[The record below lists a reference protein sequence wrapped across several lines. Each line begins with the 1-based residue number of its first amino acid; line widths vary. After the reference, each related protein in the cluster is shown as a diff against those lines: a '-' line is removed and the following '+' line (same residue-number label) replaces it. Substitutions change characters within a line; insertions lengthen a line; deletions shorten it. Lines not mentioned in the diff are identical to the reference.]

1 MGNSS
6 SVVPNEGPTPS
17 DSIASVTSQAA
28 AAAAT
33 ARSNPRGQSNQ
44 TGSSSSSQQPR
55 RRNNQEDVRDKYVLG
70 EVLGSGSFGQVIEVR
85 LKDYPNKVRACKV
98 IERGEEDEEDEW
110 SVSALFRREVS
121 LLQTMNHRNIV
132 RFWDFHADK
141 HFLYVVMDLCR
152 GGEIFDMVL
161 ALKRF
166 TEADAAI
173 LGAQMLSAIDYIHKM
188 SIMHRDIKAENF
200 LLAEKSPTATVKMI
214 DFGMAVKF
222 NPGEEFH
229 ELCGSPHYLAPELIG
244 QRYGHLVDIW
254 AFGVMIYLMM
264 YGHYPFDADHTK
276 AIMVKV
282 IAGTIRWVTKVRLSD
297 RTVKFLKRV
306 LAPKAT
312 KRINAEVALQDEW
325 ITSAGS
331 PDAEPNREL
340 SEQNLHEVVRSAHRK
355 MTSSRQQVNPAIS
368 ASRTAK
374 LQEIAKDFEKGIRH
388 GERLGDTPNEEFMS
402 KPEFVRRANRLVT
415 APGLQIRATVKTLAA
430 SAQAKMSALR
440 KGNGSI
446 SGSSSKMKF
455 ASVMSA
461 TPQDQQ
467 QPSEQ
472 LQLQPS
478 GSFTAAGVFTGS
490 APPKPSSEDGPAQAK
505 SMKGGLMYIGKL
517 HPEEIKILKNTWEEW
532 RQQQDGERSIS
543 GSVELPNTQ
552 SLSGSV
558 DLSEASVRKRVS
570 TEECVLTVQAQM
582 ERAVAERSKEPVTEL
597 LPSIP
602 SMRKQ
607 EDQELEVAIDDLPL
621 PVAPINDVPL
631 PLPVALPPRNCAPPI
646 ILPQH
651 PQQVFTSCPSHG
663 GITPSEQVE
672 RAAAMGSGQSSSGR
686 KEQVVAQGA
695 GQCSSG
701 RKPSTGSKKPKP
713 KPESLIQ
720 VLPPK

>member
-6 SVVPNEGPTPS
+6 SVVPNEGPSPS
-17 DSIASVTSQAA
+17 DSIASVVSQAG
-28 AAAAT
+28 
-33 ARSNPRGQSNQ
+33 SNARGQSSNARGQSSPSGQQ
-44 TGSSSSSQQPR
+44 TR
-55 RRNNQEDVRDKYVLG
+55 RRSKQEDVRDKYVLG
-70 EVLGSGSFGQVIEVR
+70 EVLGSGSFGQVIEVK
-85 LKDYPNKVRACKV
+85 LKDYPDKARACKI

-141 HFLYVVMDLCR
+141 HFLYVVMDICR

-166 TEADAAI
+166 TEDDAAI

-222 NPGEEFH
+222 KPGEEFH

-254 AFGVMIYLMM
+254 AFGVMMYLMM

-306 LAPKAT
+306 LASKAT
-312 KRINAEVALQDEW
+312 KRISAEVALQHEW

-331 PDAEPNREL
+331 PDAEPNREE
-340 SEQNLHEVVRSAHRK
+340 SNLHEVVRNAHRNI
-355 MTSSRQQVNPAIS
+355 TSSRQQVNPAIS
-368 ASRTAK
+368 ASRNAK

-402 KPEFVRRANRLVT
+402 KPEFVRRKNRLVT
-415 APGLQIRATVKTLAA
+415 APGQQIRATVKTLAA

-440 KGNGSI
+440 NKGNGSI
-446 SGSSSKMKF
+446 TGSSSKMKF
-455 ASVMSA
+455 SSVMSA
-461 TPQDQQ
+461 IPQDMQ

-478 GSFTAAGVFTGS
+478 GSFHAASSVFTGS
-490 APPKPSSEDGPAQAK
+490 APPKPSIDEDGPAQAK
-505 SMKGGLMYIGKL
+505 SMKGGMMYIGKL
-517 HPEEIKILKNTWEEW
+517 HEEEIKIFRKTWEDW
-532 RQQQDGERSIS
+532 RQQQADREMDDSRSNS
-543 GSVELPNTQ
+543 GSVEL
-552 SLSGSV
+552 
-558 DLSEASVRKRVS
+558 AKVRRNRVS
-570 TEECVLTVQAQM
+570 TEECVSLVQAEM
-582 ERAVAERSKEPVTEL
+582 ERAVAERSKEPINEP

-607 EDQELEVAIDDLPL
+607 EAQEVEVSINDLPL
-621 PVAPINDVPL
+621 PK
-631 PLPVALPPRNCAPPI
+631 ALPPRSIGEVQPSGRTGLSQQASSTTRTTGGCT
-646 ILPQH
+646 PQE
-651 PQQVFTSCPSHG
+651 QAEPSARRG
-663 GITPSEQVE
+663 
-672 RAAAMGSGQSSSGR
+672 AGQSSSGR
-686 KEQVVAQGA
+686 KEPPVVQGA
-695 GQCSSG
+695 GQHSSG
-701 RKPSTGSKKPKP
+701 RKNSTGSKKPKP
-713 KPESLIQ
+713 NAESLIQ
-720 VLPPK
+720 VMPPK